1 MANQPKMTE
10 WAVLSQF
17 WKNPIFGD
25 FRGLVRPQ
33 TVEISGFQCQ
43 IRVQRSFLPRYGNF
57 EPKVWS
63 RLRFSRPL
71 KSAIFGFQGRY
82 PGKIGQILM
91 VDPGPHEWSGMTQIG
106 EIWVKTTQELVWDTF
121 RHDLGIFWAKYFFR
135 FFGVFG
141 GPDPTI
147 GLEAQKKFF
156 WQNFFFVNLTMYP
169 GSKFDIRALWVKKRV
184 KTTFRIAK
192 KVRFSLLDFGLF

>member
-1 MANQPKMTE
+1 MKIMVKISRNPIFKGNNTQHTFGLVFSVDYDLKLLITCFGTILEPYGHLHMANQPKMTE

-71 KSAIFGFQGRY
+71 KSAIFGFQGSC
-82 PGKIGQILM
+82 PGKIGQNRPLSFM
-91 VDPGPHEWSGMTQIG
+91 
-106 EIWVKTTQELVWDTF
+106 L
-121 RHDLGIFWAKYFFR
+121 
-135 FFGVFG
+135 
-141 GPDPTI
+141 
-147 GLEAQKKFF
+147 
-156 WQNFFFVNLTMYP
+156 
-169 GSKFDIRALWVKKRV
+169 
-184 KTTFRIAK
+184 
-192 KVRFSLLDFGLF
+192 

>member
-1 MANQPKMTE
+1 
-10 WAVLSQF
+10 
-17 WKNPIFGD
+17 
-25 FRGLVRPQ
+25 
-33 TVEISGFQCQ
+33 
-43 IRVQRSFLPRYGNF
+43 
-57 EPKVWS
+57 
-63 RLRFSRPL
+63 
-71 KSAIFGFQGRY
+71 
-82 PGKIGQILM
+82 
-91 VDPGPHEWSGMTQIG
+91 
-106 EIWVKTTQELVWDTF
+106 
-121 RHDLGIFWAKYFFR
+121 FWAKYFFR

-147 GLEAQKKFF
+147 GLEAQKKIF